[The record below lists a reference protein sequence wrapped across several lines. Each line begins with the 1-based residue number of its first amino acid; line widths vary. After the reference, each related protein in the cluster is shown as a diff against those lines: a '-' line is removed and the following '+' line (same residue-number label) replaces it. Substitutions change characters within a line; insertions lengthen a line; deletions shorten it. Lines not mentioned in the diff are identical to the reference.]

1 MRIVAGN
8 SKINI
13 LSENQ
18 NNSDFIVLAEL
29 VKSSM
34 GYEKPILVRNSRD
47 LLIWF
52 GDEFE
57 EYNYFREL
65 LELDKV
71 SLYLF
76 RSIETTGASMNID
89 NRYYYI
95 PDVSPNT
102 QETLDALED
111 HTCFWIE
118 GAEHN
123 ENLLPEVGEEGKL
136 YKVIRRDGINYDST
150 YNIRYSYYQ
159 YNSDSGSYLLYSS
172 LDKNK
177 DIKSLQN
184 RDRLSVGYF
193 KNSTYDQN
201 TGSLKEGESIQVY
214 SYFNPG
220 IDDDSYDRSN
230 QFSSLEKKE
239 DIIDNFDELQ
249 RQILSGIVT
258 RHLEISK
265 GNISEETLSSDPNIP
280 LVEGEYVLPMIDTS
294 GDGVQDTSITYFYL
308 VPDQM
313 DFADYYENGISQ
325 SSASTNCLVPSDVEP
340 SSENQYSVGLAT
352 ENFQHSYGSVN
363 VGGTSSE
370 GETISGFHY
379 EDLCSLEDTTYD
391 FPIEGAFLKYEQ
403 FYNMPEGFKI
413 GPKDFLLDQ
422 QDIYDFYVLDQGEVY
437 RFESKT
443 IGKGSEDIKVEVRWI
458 ETYTEKNNTYSVTIS
473 RYDYQEFFEGP
484 LEYEFGVERLDHQI
498 SRESKLIRFKII
510 PQSEPEEGWPEGEWE
525 LKGAYEEK
533 SKDIDY
539 SFSYLCK
546 NLEDF
551 PPDFVLIPKKEQAP
565 SEYRVLDWIRAL
577 NCQALITNTSEDWRG
592 NIEDRE
598 NRLMYFYN
606 SIEVREEIVPG
617 YYVFLKGLLHAD
629 SYLPSIIKLS
639 YEFPEDI
646 YEEDEEDRES
656 KIETLYNSLEEKK
669 SNYLSCNNHYYF
681 YSYYFPGENYITTPL
696 VRFVVSK
703 ITRELEKNK
712 WEIIGK
718 KEDQI
723 SEESL
728 YPILQA
734 IQNRFSI
741 IRSIDVNNF
750 VVDGISRTVEASIT
764 TMLSDIISSDVS
776 FDIILNYSK
785 LNN

>member
-29 VKSSM
+29 VNSSM

-111 HTCFWIE
+111 HTCFWID

-159 YNSDSGSYLLYSS
+159 YNSDSGSYFLYSS

-177 DIKSLQN
+177 NIKSLQN
-184 RDRLSVGYF
+184 RDRLSVGYYQ
-193 KNSTYDQN
+193 TD
-201 TGSLKEGESIQVY
+201 GSEDKVITY
-214 SYFNPG
+214 SYYHPGMDYESTGGPEERLIEIEDFNEFQE
-220 IDDDSYDRSN
+220 N
-230 QFSSLEKKE
+230 V
-239 DIIDNFDELQ
+239 
-249 RQILSGIVT
+249 LSGHIT
-258 RHLEISK
+258 RNLIASGK
-265 GNISEETLSSDPNIP
+265 NITEESLRSDKYIP
-280 LVEGEYVLPMIDTS
+280 LRDVDSETETECDLPTVEDTE
-294 GDGVQDTSITYFYL
+294 ITYFFSWPSEMNTSEAYDEES
-308 VPDQM
+308 VINYDSM
-313 DFADYYENGISQ
+313 YY
-325 SSASTNCLVPSDVEP
+325 CLEP
-340 SSENQYSVGLAT
+340 KIYRFTVQRRYGLAT
-352 ENFQHSYGSVN
+352 EDFSGFYGTASIGGMNYGSQN
-363 VGGTSSE
+363 G
-370 GETISGFHY
+370 SGF
-379 EDLCSLEDTTYD
+379 TYTLGSGTRLLGMNKV
-391 FPIEGAFLKYEQ
+391 FNLNNYPSYSKGQ
-403 FYNMPEGFKI
+403 FIVFREYYNMPEGFIIK
-413 GPKDFLLDQ
+413 PDFLLNQ
-422 QDIYDFYVLDQGEVY
+422 KDIYDYYVDGGEVY

-458 ETYTEKNNTYSVTIS
+458 ETYTEKNNIYSVTIS

-525 LKGAYEEK
+525 LKGAYEEE

-539 SFSYLCK
+539 SFNYLCK

-606 SIEVREEIVPG
+606 PIEVREEEVPG

-629 SYLPSIIKLS
+629 SYLPGIIKLS

-646 YEEDEEDRES
+646 YEEDEEDREE
-656 KIETLYNSLEEKK
+656 KIEALYNSLEEKK

-718 KEDQI
+718 KENQI

-764 TMLSDIISSDVS
+764 TTLSDIISSDVS